1 MKVLIFEFISGGGLN
16 KEALPNTLLN
26 EGLIMLN
33 AVIEGFSKMK
43 NVQLVVMQDF
53 RVKPHLSS
61 NNITRPIIYKHQNY
75 FHEFVYLSTTCSFV
89 WPIAPEFNSIL
100 LNLCKSV
107 APEKLLISIPSA
119 IEITSNK
126 FLTYKFLTR
135 HEITTVPTQLLSL
148 DCHYED
154 THMLKSIDGAGCN
167 ENILITSKAEFDS
180 ALFHVN
186 KYIIQPHIIG
196 VTTSISCLFYNEEAQ
211 ILSYN
216 LQEFRLIKNHY
227 QLAKITVNYSPYN
240 HHHQILASKIAKAIP
255 GLWGY
260 IGIDLIETLDN
271 IFVLEINPRLTTS
284 FAGIYPSLGI
294 NIVEELFI
302 MKNKNIINSTNNASF
317 LINLNNN

>member
-16 KEALPNTLLN
+16 KETLPNTLLN

-33 AVIEGFSKMK
+33 AVIEGFSSMK
-43 NVQLVVMQDF
+43 NIQLVVMQDF
-53 RVKPHLSS
+53 RVKTKLSS
-61 NNITRPIIYKHQNY
+61 SNITRAVIYKHQNY
-75 FHEFVYLSTTCSFV
+75 FHEFINLSKTCSFV

-100 LNLCKSV
+100 LSLCKAV
-107 APEKLLISIPSA
+107 AHEKLLISIPSA

-135 HEITTVPTQLLSL
+135 HKITTVPTQLFSL
-148 DCHYED
+148 DCHYES

-167 ENILITSKAEFDS
+167 ENLLITTKTEFDN
-180 ALFHVN
+180 APFHVN

-196 VTTSISCLFYNEEAQ
+196 ITTSISCLFYNEEARV
-211 ILSYN
+211 ISYN
-216 LQEFRLIKNHY
+216 LQEFRLTNNNY
-227 QLAKITVNYSPYN
+227 QLEKITVNHSPFN
-240 HHHQILASKIAKAIP
+240 HHHQTLASKIAKAIP

-260 IGIDLIETLDN
+260 IGIDLIETIDN

-294 NIVEELFI
+294 NLVEEIFI
-302 MKNKNIINSTNNASF
+302 LKNKNVINSTNNAIF
-317 LINLNNN
+317 LINLNNY